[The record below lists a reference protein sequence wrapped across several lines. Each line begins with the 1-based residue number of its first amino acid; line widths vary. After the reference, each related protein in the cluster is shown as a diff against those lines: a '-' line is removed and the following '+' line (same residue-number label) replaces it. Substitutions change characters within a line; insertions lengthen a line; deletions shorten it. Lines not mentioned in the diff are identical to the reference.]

1 MSPTLICFFEEH
13 REAALFAPRRKRSAC
28 KAALRHRQYHC
39 APVSLLRDP
48 EARIWGEEE
57 EEEVPYGFPLRDL
70 FRQLQTFLCVIYFF
84 PLLTKGLQLVR
95 TVPSSLARV

>member
-1 MSPTLICFFEEH
+1 MLKET
-13 REAALFAPRRKRSAC
+13 ALFAPRRKRSAC

-57 EEEVPYGFPLRDL
+57 EEEAFNLSGRSLPHSQGCEFAVP
-70 FRQLQTFLCVIYFF
+70 
-84 PLLTKGLQLVR
+84 GLEVLVR
-95 TVPSSLARV
+95 EEQCGSTCSSYYGGISSLNRHLL

>member
-1 MSPTLICFFEEH
+1 
-13 REAALFAPRRKRSAC
+13 AALFAPRRKRSAC

-48 EARIWGEEE
+48 EARIWGEE